1 MALLTS
7 WPPRRGA
14 SRGLCEGLGLPS
26 SATLGSLG
34 TIRGPLRW
42 AGVGIGLTALLAA
55 CGAAGKG
62 ASPPPASPT
71 TASPPPTATTTP
83 TPSQTST
90 SLSAARRPTS
100 SSRVGPP
107 SSVARPPTTVA
118 RPTTTVARPP
128 TTAKPW
134 APAAPQPTSSQA
146 AFALVDAW
154 AAKDR
159 PEALRD
165 AAPSAVG
172 HLFSYTYPAGGAQF
186 RGCSTPPG
194 NAPAACV
201 WRVGNDLLSLTVR
214 AWPRGWAVTAAT
226 MES

>member
-14 SRGLCEGLGLPS
+14 SRGLRGGLGLPS

-34 TIRGPLRW
+34 AILGRLRW
-42 AGVGIGLTALLAA
+42 AGVGIGLTALAA

-62 ASPPPASPT
+62 ASSPPASPT
-71 TASPPPTATTTP
+71 TANPPPTATTTP
-83 TPSQTST
+83 TPPHAST
-90 SLSAARRPTS
+90 SLSPARRPTS
-100 SSRVGPP
+100 SSRVGTP
-107 SSVARPPTTVA
+107 SSVA
-118 RPTTTVARPP
+118 RPTTTVARPT

-186 RGCSTPPG
+186 RGCSTPPT